1 MPAVDKAHQSLTV
14 GLRLM
19 QNRLRFGPPPPQPSM
34 QTSNTVRH
42 DALDVADIR
51 LTLARRLL
59 ARNTAFRDCPA
70 HVIDELVSLGQLVRY
85 EKGDILVRHGVRAD
99 YFGLVVSGLLEGNRL
114 FKSGNRQ
121 LTGMLATGEVFNLLE
136 VADQDL
142 QFGEIL
148 ARTTSVVLRVPTH
161 EFHRLQLRESRL
173 AIALSRALAARLS
186 LVFQR
191 SAASTALPLEARA
204 AAILQ
209 ILVHLYGLKREHGV
223 LLDVKLSQEDLA
235 DLVGVSRQRLN
246 FALKRLEADG
256 IVQLGYASLVISD
269 PERLAQLA
277 ETHPG

>member
-1 MPAVDKAHQSLTV
+1 MPTLNIAH
-14 GLRLM
+14 
-19 QNRLRFGPPPPQPSM
+19 
-34 QTSNTVRH
+34 H
-42 DALDVADIR
+42 DTLDVADIR

-59 ARNTAFRDCPA
+59 ARNSAFRDCPA
-70 HVIDELVSLGQLVRY
+70 PVIEELVSLGQLTRY
-85 EKGDILVRHGVRAD
+85 EKGEILVQHSVKAD
-99 YFGLVVSGLLEGNRL
+99 YFGLVVSGLLECNRL

-136 VADQDL
+136 VADREL

-148 ARTTSVVLRVPTH
+148 ARATSVVLRVPTY
-161 EFHRLQLRESRL
+161 EFNRLQLRESRL
-173 AIALSRALAARLS
+173 AIALSRALAARLN

-191 SAASTALPLEARA
+191 SAASTALPLEART